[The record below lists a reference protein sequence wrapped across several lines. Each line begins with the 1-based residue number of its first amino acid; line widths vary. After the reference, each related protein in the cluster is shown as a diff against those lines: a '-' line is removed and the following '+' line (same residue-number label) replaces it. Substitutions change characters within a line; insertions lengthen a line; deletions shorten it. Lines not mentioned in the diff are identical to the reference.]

1 MNFVAIDFETAT
13 GYPNSA
19 CAVGI
24 ITVED
29 SKIVEEYYTLIQP
42 PGNFYW
48 HQNILVHGITP
59 EQTLD
64 SPDFSEIFHEISKR
78 LIHQTIVAHNEGF
91 DRNVLAKT
99 MELYKLADNRIVLDT
114 KWECTMKIYRKKGLK
129 KYNLQACCNAFQI
142 PLNHH
147 NALSDAKA
155 CATLYLL
162 KDKF

>member
-1 MNFVAIDFETAT
+1 MNFAAIDFETAT

-29 SKIVEEYYTLIQP
+29 SKIVEEYHTLIRP

-48 HQNILVHGITP
+48 HQNIMVHGITP
-59 EQTLD
+59 EQTRE
-64 SPDFSEIFHEISKR
+64 SPLFADIFHEISKR
-78 LIHQTIVAHNEGF
+78 LMHQTIVAHNEGF
-91 DRNVLAKT
+91 DRNVLAKS
-99 MELYKLADNRIVLDT
+99 MELYGLADNRVKLDE

-129 KYNLQACCNAFQI
+129 KYNLQACCNALQI

-155 CATLYLL
+155 CALLYLR
-162 KDKF
+162 KDLF